1 MSEEISAG
9 VRILLE
15 RAKSN
20 PEEMAQE
27 YGKWHQLRDA
37 VYAYKEDGQR
47 RAWIRGLRQ
56 DEIDLLY
63 EAFCTGSRQIFDD
76 YVLKNVLG
84 ADEEEKQPVDAYT
97 LAQGKRA
104 MQPPVK
110 VHNYNPHQN
119 AIQPGSWQNVTLAGN
134 TVVQGT
140 FDAEPSPSFVQKIK
154 KELGL

>member
-84 ADEEEKQPVDAYT
+84 ADEEKEVSGDDRTSA
-97 LAQGKRA
+97 LLGRA
-104 MQPPVK
+104 DVPRSGQER
-110 VHNYNPHQN
+110 
-119 AIQPGSWQNVTLAGN
+119 G
-134 TVVQGT
+134 
-140 FDAEPSPSFVQKIK
+140 
-154 KELGL
+154 

>member
-20 PEEMAQE
+20 PEEMVQE

-37 VYAYKEDGQR
+37 VFAYKEDGHR

-84 ADEEEKQPVDAYT
+84 ADEEQETPTIDAYT

-119 AIQPGSWQNVTLAGN
+119 AIQPGSWQAVATGT

-140 FDAEPSPSFVQKIK
+140 LDAEPSPAFIQKIK
-154 KELGL
+154 KGLGL